1 MLMGS
6 LRHQRWLRV
15 LIFHWGVPY
24 SLRGEGIILI
34 ERLMSLLAA
43 QNFKIWRVE
52 LVVWGERKS
61 TRLNSITNA
70 HLVCRL
76 LLEKKTETYVIKPTQ
91 QAAYKHKRVNEDSRV
106 SCIT

>member
-1 MLMGS
+1 MLSYPMMNGVLLKSKLRKEMLMWS

-52 LVVWGERKS
+52 CVVWWRALKKGVYYC
-61 TRLNSITNA
+61 L
-70 HLVCRL
+70 LV
-76 LLEKKTETYVIKPTQ
+76 KKHTHYI
-91 QAAYKHKRVNEDSRV
+91 RG
-106 SCIT
+106 